1 MITSSPPPHY
11 HFLGILSISR
21 NTKPAL
27 ASGPLRLPLP
37 LPGTPSPAT
46 LLRWSPPPL
55 SNAANPHSH
64 SISYPNL
71 TTPRAGVGHL
81 LHQSTS
87 SRAGG
92 LPGPLSTAQPAA
104 QPLGTWWVAANAHGR
119 GGAAALGLLCV
130 WLQLS
135 PWPPTGLHPSRFYS
149 SGPTI
154 NCDLLWI

>member
-21 NTKPAL
+21 DTKPAL

-104 QPLGTWWVAANAHGR
+104 QPLGTWWVAANAMEGEEQLHWACSVSGCNYPR
-119 GGAAALGLLCV
+119 GLQQVFTLPVSTPVVLL
-130 WLQLS
+130 
-135 PWPPTGLHPSRFYS
+135 
-149 SGPTI
+149 
-154 NCDLLWI
+154 